1 MRFDGLAV
9 LRHYLQVLAFCLAIS
24 ALQYFFL
31 PARPYEVPMVYS
43 VSIGTVTWAII
54 EFGRHL
60 VDPHSSTG
68 WPRGWR
74 GLLLTA
80 GAMAVG
86 YVVGMSVA
94 DAWFGWSSWRG
105 MSVREQRASWLIS
118 LVAGAVISYYFYS
131 RGHSAELARRADQA
145 QREAAEARL
154 KLLEVQLEPHMLFN
168 TLANLRIL
176 IATDPARA
184 ETMLDHLVAY
194 LRATLGGSRVA
205 WHALAD
211 EFARL
216 DDYLALMAVR
226 MGERLH
232 YTLELP
238 AALREVPVPPLLL
251 QPLVENSIRHGLE
264 PQVDGGRI
272 QVSASTERHGP
283 QTWMRIE
290 VRDSGVG
297 MAPGAL
303 ESAAPG
309 QGFGTRQ
316 VRERLLTAYGAGSTI
331 ELVANSQGGTL
342 ATLRFPLKNPPPPS
356 A

>member
-1 MRFDGLAV
+1 MRFDGLAL

-24 ALQYFFL
+24 ALQYFFR
-31 PARPYEVPMVYS
+31 PERPYEIPLVYS
-43 VSIGTVTWAII
+43 VSIGTATWALI
-54 EFGRHL
+54 EAGRL
-60 VDPHSSTG
+60 LIDPRSSTG

-74 GLLLTA
+74 GLALTA
-80 GAMAVG
+80 GAIVAG
-86 YVVGMSVA
+86 YVAGTSA
-94 DAWFGWSSWRG
+94 SDAWFGWSSWSG
-105 MSVREQRASWLIS
+105 TNQREMRASWLIS
-118 LVAGAVISYYFYS
+118 LVAGVVISYYFHS
-131 RGHSAELARRADQA
+131 RGRGAELARRAAQA

-168 TLANLRIL
+168 TLANLRML

-232 YTLELP
+232 YTLALP

-264 PQVDGGRI
+264 PQLEGGRI
-272 QVSASTERHGP
+272 EVSASTEHDGA
-283 QTWMRIE
+283 QTWVRIE

-297 MAPGAL
+297 LAPGAL
-303 ESAAPG
+303 DSAAPG
-309 QGFGTRQ
+309 HGFGTRQ
-316 VRERLLTAYGAGSTI
+316 VRERLLSAYGAGSTM
-331 ELVANSQGGTL
+331 ELIAQSPGGTRS
-342 ATLRFPLKNPPPPS
+342 TLRFPLKNPPTLP